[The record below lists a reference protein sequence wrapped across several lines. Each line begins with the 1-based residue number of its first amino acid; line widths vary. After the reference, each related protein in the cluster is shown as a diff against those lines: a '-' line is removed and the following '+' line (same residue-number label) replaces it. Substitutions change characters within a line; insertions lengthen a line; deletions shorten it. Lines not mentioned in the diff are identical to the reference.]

1 MINEMRVG
9 NGEVFLIAGGGK
21 TYCDVAA
28 KFCRTEQDVENLI
41 ASPQNKELIKTLI
54 RSGHKASL
62 EFDEF
67 IFGIQGYSRVTEV
80 QMVRKRHASY
90 MISSGRAEKNGRRKM
105 NIVVPDDITNFTA
118 KHVLNPEKILVKFTN
133 PNGIA
138 QVKLNDC
145 FPLMKQQF
153 AQTEN
158 PTIIY
163 DYDYIDI
170 LNLIDSWYTEGLA
183 HNIPEEDL
191 RYMKPQAT
199 EFKAA
204 VKMNACAL
212 RDWAMIRM
220 CNRAQTEIRDLCT
233 KMVALAR
240 EAAPEVMAGVGPAC
254 AVLGYCPELEQCEQ
268 LKGKMPMK
276 DQALKY
282 LATHR
287 KEILDDGN

>member
-28 KFCRTEQDVENLI
+28 KFCRTEQDVEKLI

-80 QMVRKRHASY
+80 QMVRKRHANY
-90 MISSGRAEKNGRRKM
+90 MISSGRVEKDGKRKM
-105 NIVVPDDITNFTA
+105 SIVVPDDITDFTA
-118 KHVLNPEKILVKFTN
+118 KHVLNPEKILVKFAN

-163 DYDYIDI
+163 DYDYMDI
-170 LNLIDSWYTEGLA
+170 LNLIDSWYTEGLV

-233 KMVALAR
+233 KMVTLAR
-240 EAAPEVMAGVGPAC
+240 EAAPEVMAGVGPSC
-254 AVLGYCPELEQCEQ
+254 AVLGYCPELEQCVQ

>member
-1 MINEMRVG
+1 
-9 NGEVFLIAGGGK
+9 
-21 TYCDVAA
+21 
-28 KFCRTEQDVENLI
+28 
-41 ASPQNKELIKTLI
+41 
-54 RSGHKASL
+54 
-62 EFDEF
+62 
-67 IFGIQGYSRVTEV
+67 
-80 QMVRKRHASY
+80 
-90 MISSGRAEKNGRRKM
+90 MISSGRVEKDGKRKM
-105 NIVVPDDITNFTA
+105 SIVVPDDITDFTA
-118 KHVLNPEKILVKFTN
+118 KHVLNPEKILVKFAN

-163 DYDYIDI
+163 DYDYMDI

-233 KMVALAR
+233 KMVTLAK
-240 EAAPEVMAGVGPAC
+240 EAAPEVMAGVGPSC

-268 LKGKMPMK
+268 LKGKIPTK

-282 LATHR
+282 LVTHR